1 MIVAMSSA
9 ANLDQE
15 ELVHLAIEASGQQRH
30 GDAIEYLKQSLA
42 KAKNFKALY
51 LLAAEHAQIGMTERA
66 IEEFRQALEIEPGMA
81 AARFQL
87 GLLFLCNARV
97 EEALDAWQ
105 PLEKAVPAGD
115 PYAVFAGGLTKL
127 ARDEFTAAATELRR
141 GMEINRVNAALNA
154 DMKRV
159 LERIEAHLSGDVP
172 PPQSGNGAQPGQFL
186 LSAYTK
192 TLN

>member
-1 MIVAMSSA
+1 MIPAMRKGA
-9 ANLDQE
+9 GLDQE

-51 LLAAEHAQIGMTERA
+51 LLAAEHAQIGLTERA
-66 IEEFRQALEIEPGMA
+66 IEEFQQALEIEPGMA

-97 EEALDAWQ
+97 QEALETWK
-105 PLEKAVPAGD
+105 PLEKAGAHD
-115 PYAVFAGGLTKL
+115 PYAVFAGGLAKL
-127 ARDEFTAAATELRR
+127 ARDEFTAAAADLKR
-141 GMEINRVNAALNA
+141 GMEINRVNPALST

-159 LERIEAHLSGDVP
+159 LERIEAHLSGDAP
-172 PPQSGNGAQPGQFL
+172 PPQSGSGSQPGQIL

>member
-1 MIVAMSSA
+1 MIAAMSTA
-9 ANLDQE
+9 AGLDHE
-15 ELVHLAIEASGQQRH
+15 ELVHLALEASSQQRH
-30 GDAIEYLKQSLA
+30 GEAIEYLKQSIA
-42 KAKNFKALY
+42 KSKNFKALY
-51 LLAAEHAQIGMTERA
+51 LLAAEHAQIGLTERA

-97 EEALDAWQ
+97 QEALDAWR
-105 PLEKAVPAGD
+105 PLEKAAGAD
-115 PYAVFAGGLTKL
+115 PYAVFAGALTKL
-127 ARDEFTAAATELRR
+127 AHDEFAAAAEGLRR
-141 GMEINRVNAALNA
+141 GMEINRVNPALNT

-159 LERIEAHLSGDVP
+159 LERIEAHMAGGE
-172 PPQSGNGAQPGQFL
+172 PPQQPASGAQPGQFL

>member
-30 GDAIEYLKQSLA
+30 GEAIEYLKQSLA
-42 KAKNFKALY
+42 KSRNFKALY

-97 EEALDAWQ
+97 QEALDAWK
-105 PLEKAVPAGD
+105 PLEKAGARD
-115 PYAVFAGGLTKL
+115 PYAVFAGGLAKL
-127 ARDEFTAAATELRR
+127 ARDEFTAAAADLKR
-141 GMEINRVNAALNA
+141 GMEINHVNAALNA